1 MAIWEFEDLKR
12 QPPPPERLTGRV
24 VVVTGGTRGIGAA
37 IARGL
42 AADGAIVA
50 SVYGSNQ
57 ERAEQF
63 QSELTRAGKEVSVH
77 HADVSSAEDCRRV
90 IAEVIALHGRLDVL
104 VNNAGITSDRLVA
117 KMTEDEWRKVI
128 DTNLAGPF
136 FMAQAALSTMVE
148 QGSGRIV
155 NVSSIIGQT
164 GNIGQA
170 NYAASKAGLIGLTMS
185 LAKEAAFQLK
195 KAGKL
200 NGGPGITV
208 NAVAPGFIETE
219 MLETVPA
226 KVLDGIRAQVPLE
239 RLGRPEEIADVVRFL
254 ASDAASYVNGQVWA
268 VNGGMYM

>member
-1 MAIWEFEDLKR
+1 MAIWEFEDLHP
-12 QPPPPERLTGRV
+12 QPPASERLTGRV
-24 VVVTGGTRGIGAA
+24 VLVTGGTRGIGAA
-37 IARGL
+37 ISRAV

-50 SVYGSNQ
+50 SVYAANR
-57 ERAEQF
+57 ERAEKF
-63 QSELTRAGKEVSVH
+63 QAELTRAGKHVSVH

-90 IAEVIALHGRLDVL
+90 IDEVIALHGRIDVL

-117 KMTEDEWRKVI
+117 KMTEDQWRSVI
-128 DTNLAGPF
+128 DTDLAGPF
-136 FMAQAALSTMVE
+136 FMAQAALTAMVE

-170 NYAASKAGLIGLTMS
+170 NYAAAKAGLFGLTMS
-185 LAKEAAFQLK
+185 LAKEAAFMLK

-200 NGGPGITV
+200 NGGPSITV

-219 MLETVPA
+219 MLETVPE

-239 RLGRPEEIADVVRFL
+239 RLGRPDEVAGVVRFL

>member
-148 QGSGRIV
+148 RGSGRIV

-185 LAKEAAFQLK
+185 LPKEAAFQLK

>member
-1 MAIWEFEDLKR
+1 MAIWEFEDLQG
-12 QPPPPERLTGRV
+12 QPPSPERLTGRV
-24 VVVTGGTRGIGAA
+24 VIVTGGTRGIGAA
-37 IARGL
+37 ISRGL
-42 AADGAIVA
+42 ASDGAIVA
-50 SVYGSNQ
+50 SVYASNQ
-57 ERAEQF
+57 QRAEEF
-63 QSELTRAGKEVSVH
+63 QTELARAGKRSSVH
-77 HADVSSAEDCRRV
+77 HADVSSADDCRRV

-136 FMAQAALSTMVE
+136 FMAQSALAAMVE

-170 NYAASKAGLIGLTMS
+170 NYASSKAGLFGLTMS
-185 LAKEAAFQLK
+185 LAKEAAFMLK

-200 NGGPGITV
+200 NGGPSITV

-219 MLETVPA
+219 MLETVPS

-239 RLGRPEEIADVVRFL
+239 RLGKPEEVANVVRFL

>member
-1 MAIWEFEDLKR
+1 MAISEFEEFEP
-12 QPPPPERLTGRV
+12 QTAQEVRLSGRV

-37 IARGL
+37 ISRCL

-50 SVYGSNQ
+50 AAYAANQ

-63 QSELTRAGKEVSVH
+63 QSELARGGTTISIH
-77 HADVSSAEDCRRV
+77 HGDVSSAAQSRR
-90 IAEVIALHGRLDVL
+90 IIDEVIDRHGRLDVL
-104 VNNAGITSDRLVA
+104 VNNAGVTADRLVA

-136 FMAQAALSTMVE
+136 FMAQAALEAMVE

-170 NYAASKAGLIGLTMS
+170 NYASSKAGLFGLTMS
-185 LAKEAAFQLK
+185 LAREAAFMLK
-195 KAGKL
+195 KAGAL

-219 MLETVPA
+219 MLDTVPP

-239 RLGRPEEIADVVRFL
+239 RLGQPEEVAAVVRFL